1 MRILTFCVIACA
13 ASGLT
18 FAQEVTL
25 IDAEKELDAARDELK
40 KVVSMCRH
48 CKATGAIEEKTCP
61 HCGGRGAMLK
71 SEAKLVAHRMQLE
84 QTAERKGVSK
94 NKYADFDIASRLTKY
109 EEKFE
114 PEAFDLLKAYVGY
127 VKTYRKHKDLINED
141 ERLTRRTEQTIEQLD
156 KLIDRHGPSLAIRS
170 LGMLYKD
177 DPAGKVG
184 AFKLYGKQG
193 VVRIEGEDA
202 DRLEMRTLKSHAI
215 LLIKSQAKPRN
226 GFILAEIVGKDTYK
240 TEAGKEIRGILLR
253 AY

>member
-1 MRILTFCVIACA
+1 MRILIFCFIAYA
-13 ASGLT
+13 ASGLA

-40 KVVSMCRH
+40 KVVSMCQH
-48 CKATGAIEEKTCP
+48 CRGTGAIEEKTCP
-61 HCGGRGAMLK
+61 HCGGRGAMLR

-94 NKYADFDIASRLTKY
+94 DKYADFDIADRLTKY
-109 EEKFE
+109 EEKYE
-114 PEAFDLLKAYVGY
+114 SEAFELLKAYVSF
-127 VKTYRKHKDLINED
+127 VKVYRKHRDLISED
-141 ERLTRRTEQTIEQLD
+141 ERLARQVEQTIKQLD
-156 KLIDRHGPSLAIRS
+156 KLIDRHGPSLVIRS
-170 LGMLYKD
+170 LGMLYQD
-177 DPAGKVG
+177 DPTGKVG
-184 AFKLYGKQG
+184 AFKLYGKKG

-202 DRLEMRTLKSHAI
+202 DRLEMRTLKNHAV

-240 TEAGKEIRGILLR
+240 TGDGKEIRGILLR